1 MLFFSA
7 ASIDNIM
14 VAVVL
19 FVLMTFCLYGYNFPL
34 KVLAVLHVFLSLT
47 HMDLAHLCL
56 KLRLYFFSMVCLLF
70 SSQVSEPGVGK
81 MRTRG

>member
-19 FVLMTFCLYGYNFPL
+19 FVLMTFLNISSTLGACSLMTE
-34 KVLAVLHVFLSLT
+34 LHVHGWSYDSIVMCLTKLLS
-47 HMDLAHLCL
+47 
-56 KLRLYFFSMVCLLF
+56 
-70 SSQVSEPGVGK
+70 
-81 MRTRG
+81 

>member
-7 ASIDNIM
+7 ASMDNIM

-34 KVLAVLHVFLSLT
+34 KVLAVLHVFLSLP
-47 HMDLAHLCL
+47 HMDLAHL

-70 SSQVSEPGVGK
+70 SSQVV
-81 MRTRG
+81 